1 MGIFSRLFGKNEETD
16 VEAYQRQAKERREA
30 QSGESWH
37 EHPSD
42 EPEFAS
48 GTLLMTVED
57 VFAIAGRG
65 TVATGKAEAHF
76 SAGERALILN
86 ADGSRRETVIEGI
99 EAFRRILDTAHPG
112 DSVGILL
119 RGVKKADLSRGTR
132 ILRM

>member
-1 MGIFSRLFGKNEETD
+1 MGIFSRLFGKKEETD

-30 QSGESWH
+30 QAGESWH

-57 VFAIAGRG
+57 VFHIPARG
-65 TVATGKAEAHF
+65 TVATGEAKAHF
-76 SAGERALILN
+76 SAGERVWLLR
-86 ADGSRRETVIEGI
+86 ADGTGKESTIEGI

-112 DSVGILL
+112 DKVGVLL
-119 RGVKKADLSRGTR
+119 KGVEKWDVCKGTR
-132 ILRM
+132 IQRM